1 MRTDTLIAILAMAG
15 ITWGLRAG
23 GLALARRLR
32 QHGAMARALRQ
43 MPACVMAALVAPAVA
58 HGGAPERLAAALTV
72 AAMALTRSLPAAM
85 LVGIGAVVAGRH
97 WWS

>member
-1 MRTDTLIAILAMAG
+1 MRTDTVIAILAMAA

-23 GLALARRLR
+23 GLALARHLK

-58 HGGAPERLAAALTV
+58 HGGLPERLAAAFTI

-85 LVGIGAVVAGRH
+85 LVGIGAVVAGRQ
-97 WWS
+97 WWP

>member
-1 MRTDTLIAILAMAG
+1 MRAEAILAILAMAG
-15 ITWGLRAG
+15 VTWGLRAG

-58 HGGAPERLAAALTV
+58 HGGPAERLAAALTV
-72 AAMALTRSLPAAM
+72 AAMALNRSLPVAM
-85 LVGIGAVVAGRH
+85 LVGIGAVVAGRQ
-97 WWS
+97 WWP

>member
-1 MRTDTLIAILAMAG
+1 MSTDALLAILAMAG

-23 GLALARRLR
+23 GLALARHLR

-58 HGGAPERLAAALTV
+58 QGGALERLAAALTV

-85 LVGIGAVVAGRH
+85 LVGIGTVVAGRQ
-97 WWS
+97 WWP